1 MCVHVC
7 VHACVCA
14 HTHIQREVG
23 EIYLK
28 ELAHV
33 IVRVGKFK
41 KNLRGRPA
49 GWRPGVELMC
59 CYESEGL
66 KQKSFLL

>member
-41 KNLRGRPA
+41 KICMVDQQA
-49 GWRPGVELMC
+49 GDPG
-59 CYESEGL
+59 
-66 KQKSFLL
+66 